1 LTATDKITLARTPKQ
16 LRLANAIFFFLSGFG
31 YSSWASRIPTIKH
44 QLHLNE
50 AQLGGILFAMPVG
63 LLLTLPLTGKLL
75 SKYSSRRIMFFGG
88 LFFSV
93 VLACIG
99 FAANVWQLALVL
111 FCFGVSRNLFNI
123 SVNAQAVAVQAL
135 YERSIMANFH
145 GIWSMAGFVGAAVG
159 YFMVYYNVG
168 TNYHLL
174 GVSILL
180 VVFSLWFI
188 KGTIYQAPVPQ
199 IKKKLFTLPDK
210 SLLNFALICFAS
222 MACENT
228 MYDWSGI
235 YFEKVIHVSKA
246 TATEG
251 FVVYMI
257 AMTLG
262 RFVGD
267 AGVNRLGIKNLL
279 RFSGVFI
286 CGGLLLAVL
295 LPYTITAIIGFILVG
310 LGVSCIVPM
319 VFQMA
324 GKSTT
329 MSGGT
334 ALAAISSIGYLGFLI
349 VPPFIGFIAQVAGL
363 RVSFGL
369 ISLLGALVAVL
380 VYKIKEDTAEP
391 TNNPA

>member
-1 LTATDKITLARTPKQ
+1 MSATKTTSVRTPKQ
-16 LRLANAIFFFLSGFG
+16 LRIANAIFFFLSGFG
-31 YSSWASRIPTIKH
+31 YASWASRIPTIQH

-63 LLLTLPLTGKLL
+63 LLLTLPVTGQLL
-75 SKYSSRRIMFFGG
+75 SKHSSRRIMFFGS

-93 VLACIG
+93 VLAGIG
-99 FAANVWQLALVL
+99 FAGNVWQLVLAL

-123 SVNAQAVAVQAL
+123 STNAQAVAVQGL
-135 YERSIMANFH
+135 YDKSIMANFH
-145 GIWSMAGFVGAAVG
+145 GIWSLAGFAGAAVG

-168 TNYHLL
+168 TNWHLL
-174 GVSILL
+174 SVSLLL
-180 VVFSLWFI
+180 VVFTVWFI
-188 KGTIYQAPVPQ
+188 KGTIYQAPIPQ
-199 IKKKLFTLPDK
+199 PKKKLFTLPDK
-210 SLLNFALICFAS
+210 TLLIFSLICFAC

-235 YFEKVIHVSKA
+235 YFEKVVHVSKA

-262 RFVGD
+262 RFIGD
-267 AGVNRLGIKNLL
+267 AGVNRFGIKNIL
-279 RFSGVFI
+279 RFSGIFI
-286 CGGLLLAVL
+286 FFGLLLAVL
-295 LPYTITAIIGFILVG
+295 LPYQITAIIGFILVG

-329 MSGGT
+329 MSSGT
-334 ALAAISSIGYLGFLI
+334 ALASISSIGYLGFLI

-363 RVSFGL
+363 RLSFGL
-369 ISLLGALVAVL
+369 IALLGALVVVL
-380 VYKIKEDTAEP
+380 VYNIKEDA
-391 TNNPA
+391 A

>member
-1 LTATDKITLARTPKQ
+1 LITTKKSSVPRTPKQ
-16 LRLANAIFFFLSGFG
+16 LRIANAVFFFISGFG
-31 YSSWASRIPTIKH
+31 YASWASRIPTIQH

-50 AQLGGILFAMPVG
+50 AQLGGILFALPIG
-63 LLLTLPLTGKLL
+63 LMLTLPLTGRLL
-75 SKYSSRRIMFFGG
+75 STYSSRSVMLFGA

-93 VLACIG
+93 VLGFIG
-99 FAANVWQLALVL
+99 FSFSVWQLVLGL

-123 SVNAQAVAVQAL
+123 STNAQAVGVQAL
-135 YERSIMANFH
+135 YDKSIMATFH
-145 GIWSMAGFVGAAVG
+145 GIWSLAGFAGAAGG
-159 YFMVYYNVG
+159 YFMVYYNIG
-168 TNYHLL
+168 TAYHLL

-180 VVFSLWFI
+180 IIFTLWFI
-188 KGTIYQAPVPQ
+188 SGTIYQEPVPQ
-199 IKKKLFTLPDK
+199 QRKKLFTLPEK
-210 SLLNFALICFAS
+210 SLITFSLICFAS

-235 YFEKVIHVSKA
+235 YFEKVIHVSRAGA
-246 TATEG
+246 TAG

-267 AGVNRLGIKNLL
+267 AAVNKFGIKNLL

-286 CGGLLLAVL
+286 FCGLLLSVL
-295 LPYTITAIIGFILVG
+295 FPFQLTAAFGFILVG

-324 GKSTT
+324 GRSTT
-329 MSGGT
+329 MSSGT
-334 ALAAISSIGYLGFLI
+334 ALASISSIGYLGFLI

-363 RVSFGL
+363 QWSFGL
-369 ISLLGALVAVL
+369 ISLLGALIVVL
-380 VYKIKEDTAEP
+380 VYSI
-391 TNNPA
+391 NNDN